1 MSSPPRFSKVPISG
15 ATVTLAMRD
24 ISKTNEWMTPEEER
38 AAGLQRIAASLDN
51 PDAVGRAVR
60 ETGAEA
66 AFVYAVP
73 TDDNMRGVFTAL
85 RDAPSDP
92 TDIGHVAGAL
102 LVSPRGGDRASDV
115 MYLHGPALLSKDEQ
129 WAIINRAL
137 AAAGRPPVK
146 INHVTAGEFLAN
158 LATMRVTDAMV
169 RSFCK
174 SMVDKQVLYAAEDYE
189 AARGNV
195 ELTAGR
201 APTSFEDFV
210 RREIPYR
217 YPLLQGGYLVCHT
230 AIQSD
235 VEVLTNASGF
245 KPTKNSALLGHS
257 PSKLP

>member
-1 MSSPPRFSKVPISG
+1 
-15 ATVTLAMRD
+15 
-24 ISKTNEWMTPEEER
+24 
-38 AAGLQRIAASLDN
+38 
-51 PDAVGRAVR
+51 
-60 ETGAEA
+60 
-66 AFVYAVP
+66 
-73 TDDNMRGVFTAL
+73 
-85 RDAPSDP
+85 
-92 TDIGHVAGAL
+92 
-102 LVSPRGGDRASDV
+102 
-115 MYLHGPALLSKDEQ
+115 
-129 WAIINRAL
+129 
-137 AAAGRPPVK
+137 
-146 INHVTAGEFLAN
+146 
-158 LATMRVTDAMV
+158 MRVTDAMV
-169 RSFCK
+169 RSLCK

-230 AIQSD
+230 AIQRDGTFSSNPCT